1 MKALSK
7 LMALALAGSFAVAV
21 PLTAA
26 AQVTAKF
33 AVTLPEKSHQGQ
45 GVAKFIELVDAK
57 SGGKIK
63 IKGFYAGA
71 LGNDVQVTSALQGGT
86 IEFTV
91 PQTTTLTGM
100 VKEYEILDFPFLFS
114 TTQQAEKVL
123 DGPVGDKLLAMLP
136 EKGLV
141 GLAYWENGFFNA
153 TNSKHPIAKVEDF
166 AGLKFRAVQAKISQ
180 ETVKALGANPVP
192 LAVPELYTA
201 LETRTVDGQ
210 GTPTAVIAA
219 LKLNEVQK
227 YLSLTRHSYGAFIPL
242 VSKKFWDKLS
252 EGDRKILKD
261 AALEARAF
269 QRGVARDQAKSAQ
282 AAMAAKGLI
291 VNDVTD
297 AEHDRMREKVQPVWK
312 MFIPSVGEGLYK
324 EVTDQLAAKY
334 IFSAPSVSLLL
345 RLAVL
350 QALIRMA
357 RTWARMIWKPPINP
371 ANHQPARCAPDPAR
385 CCAPAGRLPHSR
397 HGFTS

>member
-1 MKALSK
+1 MKALHR
-7 LMALALAGSFAVAV
+7 LMALAIAGSFAAGA
-21 PLTAA
+21 PQLAL

-63 IKGFYAGA
+63 IKGFYGGA

-100 VKEYEILDFPFLFS
+100 IKEYEILDFPFLFA
-114 TTQQAEKVL
+114 TEQQAEKVL
-123 DGPVGDKLLAMLP
+123 DGPVGDKLMAMLP
-136 EKGLV
+136 AKGLV

-166 AGLKFRAVQAKISQ
+166 EGLKFRSIQAKITQ
-180 ETVKALGANPVP
+180 ETIKALGATPVP
-192 LAVPELYTA
+192 LAVPELYSA
-201 LETRTVDGQ
+201 LETRTIDGQ
-210 GTPTAVIAA
+210 GTPTAVIFA
-219 LKLNEVQK
+219 LKLFEVQK

-242 VSKKFWDKLS
+242 VSKKYWDGLS

-261 AALEARAF
+261 AAIEARAF
-269 QRGVARDQAKSAQ
+269 QRGVAREQAKSAQ
-282 AAMAAKGLI
+282 AAMAAKGMQ

-297 AEHDRMREKVQPVWK
+297 AEHERMRERVQPVWK
-312 MFIPSVGEGLYK
+312 MFIPSVGESLYK
-324 EVTDQLAAKY
+324 EVTVQLGTK
-334 IFSAPSVSLLL
+334 
-345 RLAVL
+345 
-350 QALIRMA
+350 
-357 RTWARMIWKPPINP
+357 
-371 ANHQPARCAPDPAR
+371 
-385 CCAPAGRLPHSR
+385 
-397 HGFTS
+397 

>member
-1 MKALSK
+1 MKSNLKTTILAAA
-7 LMALALAGSFAVAV
+7 MACSVM
-21 PLTAA
+21 LTGPAA
-26 AQVTAKF
+26 AQEITAKF
-33 AVTLPEKSHQGQ
+33 SVTLPEASHQGQ
-45 GVAKFIELVDAK
+45 GVAKFVQLVKERSQGRIE
-57 SGGKIK
+57 IK
-63 IKGFYAGA
+63 PYYNAA

-114 TTQQAEKVL
+114 TVQQAEKVL
-123 DGPVGDKLLAMLP
+123 DGPVGDKLMAMLP

-153 TNSKHPIAKVEDF
+153 TNSKHPINKVEDF
-166 AGLKFRAVQAKISQ
+166 SGLKFRAVQAKISQ

-261 AALEARAF
+261 AAIEARTF

-282 AAMAAKGLI
+282 IAMASKGLI

-297 AEHDRMREKVQPVWK
+297 AEHARMREKVQPVWK
-312 MFIPSVGEGLYK
+312 MFTPSVGEDLY
-324 EVTDQLAAKY
+324 Q
-334 IFSAPSVSLLL
+334 SV
-345 RLAVL
+345 
-350 QALIRMA
+350 
-357 RTWARMIWKPPINP
+357 
-371 ANHQPARCAPDPAR
+371 
-385 CCAPAGRLPHSR
+385 AGQVA
-397 HGFTS
+397 GK

>member
-1 MKALSK
+1 MKPVHR
-7 LMALALAGSFAVAV
+7 LMALAIAGSFAAGA
-21 PLTAA
+21 PQLAL

-63 IKGFYAGA
+63 IKGFYSGA

-100 VKEYEILDFPFLFS
+100 VKEYEILDFPFLFANV
-114 TTQQAEKVL
+114 QQAEKVL
-123 DGPVGDKLLAMLP
+123 DGPVGDKLLGMLP

-153 TNSKHPIAKVEDF
+153 TNSKHAIARAEDF
-166 AGLKFRAVQAKISQ
+166 EGLKFRSIQAKITQ
-180 ETVKALGANPVP
+180 ETIKALGAVPVP
-192 LAVPELYTA
+192 LAIPELYTA

-210 GTPTAVIAA
+210 GTPTAVINA
-219 LKLNEVQK
+219 LKLYEVQK

-252 EGDRKILKD
+252 EGDRRILKE
-261 AALEARAF
+261 AAVEARSF
-269 QRGVARDQAKSAQ
+269 QRGVARDQSKGAR
-282 AAMAAKGLI
+282 AAMAAKGMQ
-291 VNDVTD
+291 VNEVSD
-297 AEHDRMREKVQPVWK
+297 AERERMRERVQPVWK
-312 MFIPSVGEGLYK
+312 MFIPSVGEGLFK
-324 EVTDQLAAKY
+324 EVAGQLAAK
-334 IFSAPSVSLLL
+334 
-345 RLAVL
+345 
-350 QALIRMA
+350 
-357 RTWARMIWKPPINP
+357 
-371 ANHQPARCAPDPAR
+371 
-385 CCAPAGRLPHSR
+385 
-397 HGFTS
+397 